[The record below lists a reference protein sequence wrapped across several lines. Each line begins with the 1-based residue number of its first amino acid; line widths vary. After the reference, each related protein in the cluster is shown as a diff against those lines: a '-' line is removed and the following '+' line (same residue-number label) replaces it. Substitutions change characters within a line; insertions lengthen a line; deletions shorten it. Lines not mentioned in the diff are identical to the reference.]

1 MGEMEQVNL
10 KEVGEGNEW
19 RRRIGKN
26 KFTENKAE
34 IVMLVHST
42 ERQFYKILSWLL

>member
-1 MGEMEQVNL
+1 MKSMGEMEQVNL

-26 KFTENKAE
+26 KFTENKE
-34 IVMLVHST
+34 
-42 ERQFYKILSWLL
+42 